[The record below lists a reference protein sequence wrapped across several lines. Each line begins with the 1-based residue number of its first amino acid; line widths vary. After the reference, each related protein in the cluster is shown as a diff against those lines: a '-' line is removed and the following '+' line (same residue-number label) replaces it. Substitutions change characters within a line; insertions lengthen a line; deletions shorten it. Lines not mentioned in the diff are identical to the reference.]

1 MIRIFYCIYQLVVC
15 LPLIILATAATAIS
29 TIIGCTIGNG
39 DFWSFIPPRNW
50 SRFICQI
57 LFIPVKVEGMEKLDP
72 KQSYIFI
79 SNHQGAFDIWLIYGY
94 LGRNFKWLMKAEL
107 EKIPLVGKAC
117 RKANH
122 IFVERGKKDSAKQ
135 TYDTARNILRSG
147 MSVCVFPEGT
157 RTKTGKM
164 GVFKKG
170 AFVFAETL
178 QLPIVPMTING
189 SFNILPST
197 KGVSFVHRHP
207 LTLTI
212 HEPITYSSDTDMQTV
227 INRSHE
233 IIESAL
239 QNKM

>member
-1 MIRIFYCIYQLVVC
+1 MRIFYCIYQLIVC
-15 LPLIILATAATAIS
+15 LPLILLATVATAIS
-29 TIIGCTIGNG
+29 TIIGCTVGNG

-57 LFIPVKVEGMEKLDP
+57 LLIPVKVEGVDKLDP

-122 IFVERGKKDSAKQ
+122 IFVERGRGASTKR
-135 TYDTARNILRSG
+135 TYDIARNILRSG
-147 MSVCVFPEGT
+147 MSLCVFPEGS
-157 RTKTGKM
+157 RSKTGKM
-164 GVFKKG
+164 GNFKKG
-170 AFVFAETL
+170 AFLLAEDL

-189 SFNILPST
+189 SFKILPST
-197 KGVSFVHRHP
+197 QGIGFVHRHP

-212 HEPITYSSDTDMQTV
+212 HEPIFYDSDTDMPSV
-227 INRSHE
+227 IDKSHE
-233 IIESAL
+233 MIESAL
-239 QNKM
+239 HD